1 MLDCCFG
8 TLCQHFWCF
17 MFKNFWFLPLNEN
30 SDTARSQPVRLNK
43 NVNPRLWCRGPIWVL
58 LSMSTSLCWLNIP
71 AVLHSLKKMILTYNH
86 NVRETGLLSDT
97 LDKNRLILLDPGLEL
112 RNILHLNMRRKCVK
126 FFFFFFPHLW
136 VWLIWSSLYKSNQ
149 VRLCDSLR

>member
-17 MFKNFWFLPLNEN
+17 MFKIFWFLPLNEN

-43 NVNPRLWCRGPIWVL
+43 NVNPRLWCRVQFG
-58 LSMSTSLCWLNIP
+58 SCCLCRLPYADWTFLQCFTN
-71 AVLHSLKKMILTYNH
+71 LKKTILTYNH

-97 LDKNRLILLDPGLEL
+97 LDKNRFILLDPGLEL